1 MSGIKSYQMSLYG
14 QADAEKKFIFKQD
27 GSTGFISHYKE
38 APSGLP
44 AERTHYDINAGGK
57 LIVDGIG
64 NVASFTTENRNK
76 GLSNE
81 ADIASEVVNRGV
93 AVASANS
100 AISAEQVRAQNAE
113 QANATL
119 IGQNEAS
126 QVAKNASQDATH
138 TAYVT
143 SSTASLNAEI
153 ARAQGV
159 EGVNATAISANGVAI
174 ANEATR
180 AQGIEAVNAQATA
193 DEKARALVAESALGN
208 ATSAETARAMA
219 KEASIDAVIA
229 NLLSNTDPASLDS
242 LSELITSYQAGD
254 NSLNVRITTLEQI
267 VAQLL
272 TLHA

>member
-1 MSGIKSYQMSLYG
+1 MSLYG
-14 QADAEKKFIFKQD
+14 QADAEKKFVFKQD
-27 GSTGFISHYKE
+27 GLTGFISHYKE

-64 NVASFTTENRNK
+64 NVSVFATENRNK
-76 GLSNE
+76 ALNNE
-81 ADIASEVVNRGV
+81 ANIAAEVVNRGV
-93 AVASANS
+93 AIASANS

-113 QANATL
+113 NANATL

-143 SSTASLNAEI
+143 SSTASLNSEI
-153 ARAQGV
+153 ARAQAA
-159 EGVNATAISANGVAI
+159 EGVNAAANSANGVAI

-180 AQGIEAVNAQATA
+180 AQLVEAANAQAIL

-229 NLLSNTDPASLDS
+229 NLLSNTDPAAIDS
-242 LSELITSYQAGD
+242 ISELIASYQNGD
-254 NSLNVRITTLEQI
+254 NSLNVRLTTLEQI